1 MRRSTTEHHGSKKY
15 TLPWL
20 AAWEARSLLSM
31 DAAAAPRRRPRPPP
45 RCYCSL
51 HAAAIVHRRLFGEAS
66 LAVQATSRVRARDV
80 FFLLFKK
87 NRERDHASTSLFSRF
102 SECGLFQRGR
112 EPGQGTGGVRMVR
125 MRMRMMISSSASQQ
139 VFFFALGACLQEK
152 KSVTRKKKKSHH
164 KNSRAQRA
172 SERERSRAVSADF
185 GAASAIHAFVS
196 GSHRSRRNPSPSQPC
211 CGRQKSCCVHSNG
224 RSKRRTRL
232 SMLDGAASSILMTH
246 LFDRGGGERG
256 KGRTSSDRRLGL
268 LSYDRSATGSG
279 SIGIF
284 SHRLGVLR
292 VPPLALERE
301 RGKERIEEMNRVYLA
316 ALRLARS
323 LSLSLLF
330 ISNASPLA
338 APLIAW
344 LDRDVA
350 RGPSRHSWAAFR
362 GRLQLLLLCQSRVQ
376 VLSF

>member
-1 MRRSTTEHHGSKKY
+1 MAGLVGETHRAIGACFLIYTIARVHVCLSRVFTTSAALRIPEGRFTHFSREWRASRRHAMRRSTTEHHGSKKY

-152 KSVTRKKKKSHH
+152 KKRHKKKK
-164 KNSRAQRA
+164 KKPPQEFSRAA
-172 SERERSRAVSADF
+172 SERARKIKSSVR
-185 GAASAIHAFVS
+185 
-196 GSHRSRRNPSPSQPC
+196 RLWRCKRNPCLCLGQSSESTKPQPIPALLWSP
-211 CGRQKSCCVHSNG
+211 KV
-224 RSKRRTRL
+224 
-232 SMLDGAASSILMTH
+232 
-246 LFDRGGGERG
+246 
-256 KGRTSSDRRLGL
+256 L
-268 LSYDRSATGSG
+268 LR
-279 SIGIF
+279 
-284 SHRLGVLR
+284 
-292 VPPLALERE
+292 ALEWP
-301 RGKERIEEMNRVYLA
+301 IEETHETL
-316 ALRLARS
+316 
-323 LSLSLLF
+323 
-330 ISNASPLA
+330 NA
-338 APLIAW
+338 
-344 LDRDVA
+344 
-350 RGPSRHSWAAFR
+350 
-362 GRLQLLLLCQSRVQ
+362 
-376 VLSF
+376 